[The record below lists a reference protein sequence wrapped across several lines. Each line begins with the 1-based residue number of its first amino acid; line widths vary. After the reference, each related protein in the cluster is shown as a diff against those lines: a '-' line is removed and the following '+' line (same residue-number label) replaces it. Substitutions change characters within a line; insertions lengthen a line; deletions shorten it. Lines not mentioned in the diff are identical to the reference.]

1 MSKFYLAIII
11 LLGTLLSNSIVGQIQ
26 TDTDFSMNCGRTEFY
41 EKLRLQVEPI
51 MGFKW

>member
-26 TDTDFSMNCGRTEFY
+26 TDTDFSMNCGTTEFH